1 MFKIVYRLHALQ
13 RMFSRNITE
22 AEVRFVLESGE
33 TLEDYLNDLPY
44 PSKLLMGKLS
54 SRILH
59 VVAALNIKDSE
70 IIIITVYEPDPN
82 LWDSNLKIR
91 RQK

>member
-1 MFKIVYRLHALQ
+1 MFKIIYRLHALQ

-22 AEVRFVLESGE
+22 SEVRLVLENGE
-33 TLEDYLNDLPY
+33 TLEDYLNDVPY
-44 PSKLLMGKLS
+44 PSKLLMGKLT
-54 SRILH
+54 SRCLH
-59 VVAALNIKDSE
+59 VVAGMNIKDSE

-82 LWDSNLKIR
+82 LWDVNLKIR